1 MSGMV
6 RLTRRRPP
14 TVPYVEIVLPIE
26 GRATGH
32 VRGCAGDYGIRDRVL
47 DWIEHDPD
55 MRDLV
60 DAFRRLR
67 DRQAA

>member
-6 RLTRRRPP
+6 RLHRRRPP
-14 TVPYVEIVLPIE
+14 TVPFVEIIIPIE
-26 GRATGH
+26 GAASGMIRNCH
-32 VRGCAGDYGIRDRVL
+32 GDETIGARVI
-47 DWIEHDPD
+47 DWVEHDPD
-55 MRDLV
+55 LRDLV